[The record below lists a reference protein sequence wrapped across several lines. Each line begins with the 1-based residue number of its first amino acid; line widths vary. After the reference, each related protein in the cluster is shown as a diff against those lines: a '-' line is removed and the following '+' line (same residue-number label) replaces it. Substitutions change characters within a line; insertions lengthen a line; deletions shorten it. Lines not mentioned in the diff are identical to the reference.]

1 MAKRRKFHELSAE
14 NDIRYRGPISY
25 QGFQI
30 LGWLCI
36 VISVIA
42 MEIKLGGHID
52 PSFASQTEGTLNA
65 LNYISTMSLPFLLI
79 ANFSRIL
86 NNSEGYKK
94 QLLRNGGAAAGI
106 ALVTILFAGRYLI
119 GTLGLFVADP
129 ENVMPVLT
137 QSFRSVSPNGF
148 LAFNL
153 FIDLFLCTLFMF
165 FLNAQPARVFTGKKR
180 IIFRL
185 FALLPIAYEVYS
197 FVLKG
202 QAASGNIALPLWSFP
217 LLTVKPPVTF
227 LVFVILALFI
237 KTRELRFRRHGRTH
251 EEYQAFLNTNRNSL
265 HFSVFLSI
273 IMVIA
278 AMADFIIMFLLT
290 LKAVP
295 NVEVLQDSDQ
305 IMEYAATAVAM
316 GFGESVPLVLV
327 APFVLLYS
335 YTRQPKNKKL
345 SMLIPPVAIVLIL
358 LLLLES
364 VRQALVMY
372 IVPTEKPFVR
382 EIIETFTSGAA
393 AG

>member
-278 AMADFIIMFLLT
+278 AMADFIIMLLLT

-316 GFGESVPLVLV
+316 GFGESVPLFLV

-364 VRQALVMY
+364 VRQGLVMY